1 MRAKKRNQRI
11 PSPWPWPDQTDLR
24 MTAILLRSET
34 YETGI
39 EQKGTKLMKKELKRA
54 ICLLIPHR
62 TN

>member
-1 MRAKKRNQRI
+1 
-11 PSPWPWPDQTDLR
+11 